1 MLTIHT
7 RLASPGVILYA
18 LGPNW
23 NRVSALAAMGFVAG
37 FVATYFALASGGS
50 GAAAADGQKII
61 QIKEL
66 IEEAG
71 GLKEAA

>member
-1 MLTIHT
+1 
-7 RLASPGVILYA
+7 
-18 LGPNW
+18 
-23 NRVSALAAMGFVAG
+23 MGFVAG